1 MEKFAAINKHKGTT
15 EREGV
20 QVVANI
26 QIQEGDSVDSSNMVD
41 ESSAECYVGHVTHL
55 RSKMVSI
62 ISGFEFLFIKKQ
74 PFFANSDKHESYID
88 MTYVQMLDMF
98 IAVSAKKR
106 FYQRVY

>member
-1 MEKFAAINKHKGTT
+1 MEKFAAMNKHKGTT

-62 ISGFEFLFIKKQ
+62 ISGFECLFIKNQ
-74 PFFANSDKHESYID
+74 PFFNIQINMRVILTLNMCKY
-88 MTYVQMLDMF
+88 YMF

-106 FYQRVY
+106 FYQGLY

>member
-1 MEKFAAINKHKGTT
+1 MEKFAAMNKHKGTT

-62 ISGFEFLFIKKQ
+62 ISGFECLFIKNQ
-74 PFFANSDKHESYID
+74 QFID

-106 FYQRVY
+106 FYQGIY

>member
-1 MEKFAAINKHKGTT
+1 MEKFAAMNKHKGTT

-62 ISGFEFLFIKKQ
+62 ISGFECLFIENQ
-74 PFFANSDKHESYID
+74 PFFANESYID
-88 MTYVQMLDMF
+88 MKYVQMLDTY

-106 FYQRVY
+106 FYEGIY

>member
-62 ISGFEFLFIKKQ
+62 ISGFEFLFIKTNL
-74 PFFANSDKHESYID
+74 FLSYID
-88 MTYVQMLDMF
+88 MTYVQMLDIF

-106 FYQRVY
+106 FYQRIY

>member
-1 MEKFAAINKHKGTT
+1 MEKFAAMNKHKGTT

-62 ISGFEFLFIKKQ
+62 ISGLEF
-74 PFFANSDKHESYID
+74 
-88 MTYVQMLDMF
+88 
-98 IAVSAKKR
+98 
-106 FYQRVY
+106 FYSSKTNHFSPSLINMRVILT

>member
-1 MEKFAAINKHKGTT
+1 MEKFAAMNKHTGTT

-62 ISGFEFLFIKKQ
+62 ISGFECLFIDNQ
-74 PFFANSDKHESYID
+74 PSFDKHESHNY
-88 MTYVQMLDMF
+88 MTYVQILDMF

-106 FYQRVY
+106 FYQGLY

>member
-1 MEKFAAINKHKGTT
+1 MEKFAAMNKHKGTT

-55 RSKMVSI
+55 RSKIVSI
-62 ISGFEFLFIKKQ
+62 ISGFECLFIENQ
-74 PFFANSDKHESYID
+74 PFFANESYID
-88 MTYVQMLDMF
+88 MKYVQMLDTY

-106 FYQRVY
+106 FYEGIY

>member
-1 MEKFAAINKHKGTT
+1 MEKFAAMNKHKGTT

-62 ISGFEFLFIKKQ
+62 ISGFECLFIKNQQLYK
-74 PFFANSDKHESYID
+74 DGSYID
-88 MTYVQMLDMF
+88 MTYVQMLDIF

-106 FYQRVY
+106 FYQGLY

>member
-62 ISGFEFLFIKKQ
+62 IPGLEFFYSSKLKY
-74 PFFANSDKHESYID
+74 SDKHESYID

-106 FYQRVY
+106 FYQGLY

>member
-74 PFFANSDKHESYID
+74 PFLINMRVILTLNMCKY
-88 MTYVQMLDMF
+88 YMF

-106 FYQRVY
+106 FYEGIY

>member
-26 QIQEGDSVDSSNMVD
+26 QIQDGDSVDSSNIVD
-41 ESSAECYVGHVTHL
+41 EGSAECYVGHVTHL

-62 ISGFEFLFIKKQ
+62 ISGFECLFIDNQ
-74 PFFANSDKHESYID
+74 PSNY
-88 MTYVQMLDMF
+88 MTYVQILDMF

-106 FYQRVY
+106 FYQGLD

>member
-1 MEKFAAINKHKGTT
+1 MEEFAAMNKYKGTT

-55 RSKMVSI
+55 RSKMVTI
-62 ISGFEFLFIKKQ
+62 ISSFQCLFIK
-74 PFFANSDKHESYID
+74 NYID
-88 MTYVQMLDMF
+88 MTYVQMLDIF

-106 FYQRVY
+106 FYQGLY

>member
-62 ISGFEFLFIKKQ
+62 ISGLEFFSSK
-74 PFFANSDKHESYID
+74 NID

-106 FYQRVY
+106 FYQRIY

>member
-1 MEKFAAINKHKGTT
+1 MEKFAAMNKHKGTT

-26 QIQEGDSVDSSNMVD
+26 QIQDGDSVDSSNIVD
-41 ESSAECYVGHVTHL
+41 EGSAECYVGHVTHL

-62 ISGFEFLFIKKQ
+62 ISGFECLFIDNQ
-74 PFFANSDKHESYID
+74 PSDKHESHNY
-88 MTYVQMLDMF
+88 MTYVPILDMF

-106 FYQRVY
+106 FYQGLY

>member
-62 ISGFEFLFIKKQ
+62 ISGFECLFIKNQQLYK
-74 PFFANSDKHESYID
+74 DESYID

-106 FYQRVY
+106 FYQGLY

>member
-1 MEKFAAINKHKGTT
+1 MEKFAAMNKHKGTT

-62 ISGFEFLFIKKQ
+62 ISGFECLFIKNQ
-74 PFFANSDKHESYID
+74 QCYID

-106 FYQRVY
+106 FYQGLY

>member
-1 MEKFAAINKHKGTT
+1 MEKFAAMNKHKGTT

-62 ISGFEFLFIKKQ
+62 ISGFECLFIKNQ
-74 PFFANSDKHESYID
+74 QFFANSPY
-88 MTYVQMLDMF
+88 
-98 IAVSAKKR
+98 R
-106 FYQRVY
+106 

>member
-62 ISGFEFLFIKKQ
+62 ISGFECLFID
-74 PFFANSDKHESYID
+74 NHNY
-88 MTYVQMLDMF
+88 MTYVQILDMF

-106 FYQRVY
+106 FYQGLY

>member
-1 MEKFAAINKHKGTT
+1 MEKFAAMNKHKGTT

-26 QIQEGDSVDSSNMVD
+26 QIQEGDSVDNSNMVD

-55 RSKMVSI
+55 RSKMVTI
-62 ISGFEFLFIKKQ
+62 ISSFQCLFIK
-74 PFFANSDKHESYID
+74 NHKHESYID
-88 MTYVQMLDMF
+88 MTYVQMMDIF

-106 FYQRVY
+106 FYQGLY

>member
-62 ISGFEFLFIKKQ
+62 ISGFECLFIKNQ
-74 PFFANSDKHESYID
+74 QFFYKDESYID

-106 FYQRVY
+106 FYQRIY

>member
-1 MEKFAAINKHKGTT
+1 MEKFAAMNKHKGTT

-55 RSKMVSI
+55 RSKMVRF
-62 ISGFEFLFIKKQ
+62 ISGFECLFI
-74 PFFANSDKHESYID
+74 AKHESHIY
-88 MTYVQMLDMF
+88 MTYVQILDMF

-106 FYQRVY
+106 FYQGLD

>member
-1 MEKFAAINKHKGTT
+1 MEKFAAMNKHKGTT

-62 ISGFEFLFIKKQ
+62 ISGFECLFIKNQ
-74 PFFANSDKHESYID
+74 QFFESYND

-98 IAVSAKKR
+98 IAILAKKR
-106 FYQRVY
+106 FYQGLY